1 MDLKPSCPLSLYIDL
16 RAQLDSLFSFP
27 FSVGLTQQDV
37 LRRFVFL
44 EQDKKSGGRS
54 WSAASTA
61 AAKVSAS
68 PPSLSLSLS
77 LSFTHTCICTRV
89 STKRSSPTPFCGLY
103 SAPRS
108 HKPWEFLNLRPC
120 HERYKSVKA
129 LAGAVNAK

>member
-77 LSFTHTCICTRV
+77 LFHTHMHMYTRV
-89 STKRSSPTPFCGLY
+89 NQAFIPNSLLWFVLCTEITQTLGIF
-103 SAPRS
+103 
-108 HKPWEFLNLRPC
+108 KPATL
-120 HERYKSVKA
+120 S
-129 LAGAVNAK
+129 